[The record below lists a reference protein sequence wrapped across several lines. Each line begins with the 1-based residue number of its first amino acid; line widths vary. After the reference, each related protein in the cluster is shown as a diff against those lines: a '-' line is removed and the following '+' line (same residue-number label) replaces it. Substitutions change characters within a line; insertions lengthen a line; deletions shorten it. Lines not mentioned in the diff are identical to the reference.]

1 MTPTRRNSGIF
12 FGWWLLGA
20 GTVVM
25 VMQGGLYAYGF
36 PAFFVP
42 LAATLGTS
50 RGALSLAFSFTRLES
65 SLLGPIEGYL
75 IDRFGPR
82 GIMYLGMALLGLSFI
97 LFSFVSSLLQFY
109 LVFPI
114 IALGASLSGFLPVI
128 TAVNNWFSRRRGLAT
143 GICSAGVNVGGV
155 LVAMVALSI
164 SQYGWRSTAVIIG
177 IVIWLLGF
185 PLAAMMRHKPYPYG
199 YLPDGDDPAGGRD
212 SSSGRDS
219 TSAEDTPDFTPMQ
232 ALKTPAFWF
241 IASAHGFSLF
251 IVGSVSIHQIPL
263 LVDAGISF
271 ETSATILAFMTL
283 VAMLGRVAGG
293 WLGDIMGRK
302 LILVACFLLMSAGV
316 VVLATAQTVPDF
328 RCAQRPRTSMTSPPT
343 SSGSHRPRSTTT
355 RVGCTAWAVML
366 GGNGIRSAPAP
377 TMIHAHRPPVR
388 LTSMLT
394 PMPSSGS
401 QRHRNASVSN
411 MCSPGTL
418 NQRTSS
424 LAPRSSPSGVAI
436 SMAPNA
442 AGMTPVAVHQ
452 RT

>member
-1 MTPTRRNSGIF
+1 M
-12 FGWWLLGA
+12 
-20 GTVVM
+20 VM

-82 GIMYLGMALLGLSFI
+82 GIMYIGMALLGLSFI
-97 LFSFVSSLLQFY
+97 LFSFVNTLLQFY

-177 IVIWLLGF
+177 IVILLLGF

-199 YLPDGDDPAGGRD
+199 YLPDGDDPAGGGE

-283 VAMLGRVAGG
+283 VAMLGRIAGG
-293 WLGDIMGRK
+293 WLGDVMGRK
-302 LILVACFLLMSAGV
+302 LILVVCFLLMSAGV
-316 VVLATAQTVPDF
+316 VVLATAQTIPQAMLYAVLYGLGYGARAPILIAIRAEF
-328 RCAQRPRTSMTSPPT
+328 FGPRNFATIMGLSQPVMVI
-343 SSGSHRPRSTTT
+343 GSFFGP
-355 RVGCTAWAVML
+355 
-366 GGNGIRSAPAP
+366 I
-377 TMIHAHRPPVR
+377 
-388 LTSMLT
+388 
-394 PMPSSGS
+394 
-401 QRHRNASVSN
+401 
-411 MCSPGTL
+411 
-418 NQRTSS
+418 
-424 LAPRSSPSGVAI
+424 
-436 SMAPNA
+436 A
-442 AGMTPVAVHQ
+442 AGFAYDAQGSYRMIFFIIAVLNLVGAVLVFFIKKPNLPQ
-452 RT
+452 RREIADAASG

>member
-1 MTPTRRNSGIF
+1 MAVTSKNRGVF

-65 SLLGPIEGYL
+65 SLLGPIEGFM

-82 GIMYLGMALLGLSFI
+82 GIMYIGFALLGLSFI
-97 LFSFVSSLLQFY
+97 LFSFVNSLLGFY

-155 LVAMVALSI
+155 LVAVVAFSI
-164 SQYGWRSTAVIIG
+164 SIYGWRTTAVLIG
-177 IVIWLLGF
+177 LVIWLLGF
-185 PLAAMMRHKPYPYG
+185 PLTAMMRHKPQPYG
-199 YLPDGDDPAGGRD
+199 YLPDGDDPDAPPGSSADGRP
-212 SSSGRDS
+212 SG
-219 TSAEDTPDFTPMQ
+219 AEETPDFTPMQ

-271 ETSATILAFMTL
+271 ETAASILAFMTM
-283 VAMLGRVAGG
+283 VAMVGRVAGG
-293 WLGDIMGRK
+293 WLGDQLGRK
-302 LILVACFLLMSAGV
+302 LILVVCFLLMSAGV
-316 VVLATAQTVPDF
+316 VVLATAQTVPQAMLF
-328 RCAQRPRTSMTSPPT
+328 AVLYGLGYGARAPILIAIRAEFFGPRNFATIMGLSQPIMVI
-343 SSGSHRPRSTTT
+343 GSFFGP
-355 RVGCTAWAVML
+355 
-366 GGNGIRSAPAP
+366 I
-377 TMIHAHRPPVR
+377 
-388 LTSMLT
+388 
-394 PMPSSGS
+394 
-401 QRHRNASVSN
+401 
-411 MCSPGTL
+411 
-418 NQRTSS
+418 
-424 LAPRSSPSGVAI
+424 
-436 SMAPNA
+436 A
-442 AGMTPVAVHQ
+442 AGFAYDAQGSYQMVFFVISVINLIGAVLVFFIKKPEIPQ
-452 RT
+452 RS

>member
-1 MTPTRRNSGIF
+1 MLQLRREIATLEFEQDVVAVTSKKGGIF

-42 LAATLGTS
+42 LAAALGTS

-65 SLLGPIEGYL
+65 SLLGPIEGYM

-82 GIMYLGMALLGLSFI
+82 GIMYVGMALLGLSFI
-97 LFSFVSSLLQFY
+97 LFSFVNSLLHFY

-155 LVAMVALSI
+155 LVAVVALSI
-164 SQYGWRSTAVIIG
+164 SLYGWRATAVVIG
-177 IVIWLLGF
+177 IVIWVLGF
-185 PLAAMMRHKPYPYG
+185 PLAAAMRHKPQPYG
-199 YLPDGDDPAGGRD
+199 YLTDGDDPDEQRRASADGG
-212 SSSGRDS
+212 SSS
-219 TSAEDTPDFTPMQ
+219 AEEAPDFTPMQ

-283 VAMLGRVAGG
+283 VAMVGRIGGG
-293 WLGDIMGRK
+293 WLGDKVGRK
-302 LILVACFLLMSAGV
+302 LILVVCFVLMSAGV
-316 VVLATAQTVPDF
+316 VVLATAQTIPQAMLYAILYGLGYGARAPILIAIRAEF
-328 RCAQRPRTSMTSPPT
+328 FGPRNFATIMGLSQPVMVI
-343 SSGSHRPRSTTT
+343 GSFFGP
-355 RVGCTAWAVML
+355 
-366 GGNGIRSAPAP
+366 I
-377 TMIHAHRPPVR
+377 
-388 LTSMLT
+388 
-394 PMPSSGS
+394 
-401 QRHRNASVSN
+401 
-411 MCSPGTL
+411 
-418 NQRTSS
+418 
-424 LAPRSSPSGVAI
+424 
-436 SMAPNA
+436 A
-442 AGMTPVAVHQ
+442 AGFAYDAQGSYRMIFFIIAVLNLIGAALVFFIKKPDLPQ
-452 RT
+452 RREASDAASA